1 MTTNQ
6 AIKLQQLFLQ
16 VSEIFGEI
24 AGQEVAEV
32 KAPTNV
38 VDLPVQTE
46 TVEVEQQE
54 VVETEPETPSLESLS
69 IAELRKM
76 AKELGLDTKG
86 KKVDIIARIEALNEP
101 VEENVEE
108 VVEEVIETPEV
119 EEVEVEEVE
128 DDDVEDDDVEDEVLI
143 EDEDD
148 AEEEYEEE
156 EADEDDEEP
165 SELELLKAELEDY
178 SLEELKEVLES
189 VELST
194 KGKKQA
200 LISRIIQAVEDGII
214 AYGDDEEEIEVED
227 DLDELVTDED
237 EIEVEEVTDEEESD
251 DEEDYEDEEEEEE
264 LTVREQAQAEIEERI
279 LEDYENGD
287 LTDKQIT
294 KFLNEY
300 SNGTFK
306 TVNKKRSLNKYIEIM
321 TELVDEDGDVVE
333 LGEPYYVGDD
343 VAFCCGAELK
353 EVDGD
358 FYCEICGNEY
368 EGE

>member
-119 EEVEVEEVE
+119 EEVEI
-128 DDDVEDDDVEDEVLI
+128 DDVEDEVLI

>member
-119 EEVEVEEVE
+119 EV
-128 DDDVEDDDVEDEVLI
+128 DDVEDEVLI

-148 AEEEYEEE
+148 AEEEADEDDEE

-165 SELELLKAELEDY
+165 SDLELLKAELEDY

-214 AYGDDEEEIEVED
+214 AYGYDE
-227 DLDELVTDED
+227 
-237 EIEVEEVTDEEESD
+237 
-251 DEEDYEDEEEEEE
+251 
-264 LTVREQAQAEIEERI
+264 
-279 LEDYENGD
+279 
-287 LTDKQIT
+287 
-294 KFLNEY
+294 
-300 SNGTFK
+300 
-306 TVNKKRSLNKYIEIM
+306 
-321 TELVDEDGDVVE
+321 
-333 LGEPYYVGDD
+333 
-343 VAFCCGAELK
+343 
-353 EVDGD
+353 
-358 FYCEICGNEY
+358 
-368 EGE
+368 

>member
-128 DDDVEDDDVEDEVLI
+128 DDDVED

>member
-119 EEVEVEEVE
+119 EEVEV
-128 DDDVEDDDVEDEVLI
+128 DDVEDEVLI

-148 AEEEYEEE
+148 AEEEYEDDEE

-165 SELELLKAELEDY
+165 SDLELLKAELEDY

-287 LTDKQIT
+287 LTD
-294 KFLNEY
+294 
-300 SNGTFK
+300 TFK

>member
-119 EEVEVEEVE
+119 EEVEV
-128 DDDVEDDDVEDEVLI
+128 DDVEDEVLI
-143 EDEDD
+143 EDEDEDD

-251 DEEDYEDEEEEEE
+251 EEEDYEDEEEEEE

>member
-119 EEVEVEEVE
+119 EEVEV
-128 DDDVEDDDVEDEVLI
+128 DDVEDEVLI

-214 AYGDDEEEIEVED
+214 AYGDEEEEIEVED

-251 DEEDYEDEEEEEE
+251 DEEDYEDEEEEEEEEE

>member
-119 EEVEVEEVE
+119 EEVEV
-128 DDDVEDDDVEDEVLI
+128 DDA

-156 EADEDDEEP
+156 DDEEEADEDDEEP
-165 SELELLKAELEDY
+165 SDLELLKAELEDY

>member
-119 EEVEVEEVE
+119 EEVEV
-128 DDDVEDDDVEDEVLI
+128 DDVEDEVLI

-148 AEEEYEEE
+148 AEEDYEEE

-165 SELELLKAELEDY
+165 SDLELLKAELEDY

>member
-128 DDDVEDDDVEDEVLI
+128 DDD
-143 EDEDD
+143 D
-148 AEEEYEEE
+148 AEEEYEEEEYEEE

>member
-32 KAPTNV
+32 KAPTNI

-119 EEVEVEEVE
+119 EEVEV
-128 DDDVEDDDVEDEVLI
+128 DDVEDEVLI

-214 AYGDDEEEIEVED
+214 AYGDEEEEIEVED

>member
-101 VEENVEE
+101 VEE

-119 EEVEVEEVE
+119 EEVEVE
-128 DDDVEDDDVEDEVLI
+128 VEDDDVEDEVLI

-148 AEEEYEEE
+148 AEEEYEEEEEEE

-214 AYGDDEEEIEVED
+214 AYGDDEEEEIEVED

-251 DEEDYEDEEEEEE
+251 DEEDYEDEEE

>member
-108 VVEEVIETPEV
+108 VVAEVIETPEV
-119 EEVEVEEVE
+119 EEVEV
-128 DDDVEDDDVEDEVLI
+128 DDVEDEVLI

-214 AYGDDEEEIEVED
+214 AYGDEEEEIEVED

>member
-101 VEENVEE
+101 VEE

-119 EEVEVEEVE
+119 EEVEV
-128 DDDVEDDDVEDEVLI
+128 DDVEDEVLI
-143 EDEDD
+143 EDEDEDD
-148 AEEEYEEE
+148 AEEEYEEEDDEE

-165 SELELLKAELEDY
+165 SDLELLKAELEDY

>member
-119 EEVEVEEVE
+119 EEVEV
-128 DDDVEDDDVEDEVLI
+128 DDVEDEVLI

-148 AEEEYEEE
+148 AEEEYEEDEEDEEE

>member
-119 EEVEVEEVE
+119 EE
-128 DDDVEDDDVEDEVLI
+128 VEDDDVEDEVLI

>member
-108 VVEEVIETPEV
+108 VVEEVIETP
-119 EEVEVEEVE
+119 
-128 DDDVEDDDVEDEVLI
+128 
-143 EDEDD
+143 
-148 AEEEYEEE
+148 
-156 EADEDDEEP
+156 
-165 SELELLKAELEDY
+165 
-178 SLEELKEVLES
+178 
-189 VELST
+189 
-194 KGKKQA
+194 
-200 LISRIIQAVEDGII
+200 
-214 AYGDDEEEIEVED
+214 
-227 DLDELVTDED
+227 
-237 EIEVEEVTDEEESD
+237 
-251 DEEDYEDEEEEEE
+251 
-264 LTVREQAQAEIEERI
+264 
-279 LEDYENGD
+279 
-287 LTDKQIT
+287 
-294 KFLNEY
+294 
-300 SNGTFK
+300 
-306 TVNKKRSLNKYIEIM
+306 
-321 TELVDEDGDVVE
+321 
-333 LGEPYYVGDD
+333 
-343 VAFCCGAELK
+343 
-353 EVDGD
+353 
-358 FYCEICGNEY
+358 
-368 EGE
+368 

>member
-119 EEVEVEEVE
+119 EEVEV
-128 DDDVEDDDVEDEVLI
+128 DDVEDEVLI

-156 EADEDDEEP
+156 EEEADEDDEEP
-165 SELELLKAELEDY
+165 SDLELLKAELEDY

-251 DEEDYEDEEEEEE
+251 DEEDYEDEEE

>member
-119 EEVEVEEVE
+119 EV
-128 DDDVEDDDVEDEVLI
+128 DDVEDEVLI

-156 EADEDDEEP
+156 EYEDDEEEADEDDEEP
-165 SELELLKAELEDY
+165 SDLELLKAELEDY

-251 DEEDYEDEEEEEE
+251 EEEDYEDEEEEEE

>member
-119 EEVEVEEVE
+119 EV
-128 DDDVEDDDVEDEVLI
+128 DDVEDEVLI

-156 EADEDDEEP
+156 DEEEEADEDDEEP
-165 SELELLKAELEDY
+165 SDLELLKAELEDY

>member
-119 EEVEVEEVE
+119 EEVE
-128 DDDVEDDDVEDEVLI
+128 DDDVEDEVLI
-143 EDEDD
+143 EDEDEDD

>member
-119 EEVEVEEVE
+119 EEVEV
-128 DDDVEDDDVEDEVLI
+128 DDVEDEVLI
-143 EDEDD
+143 EDEDED
-148 AEEEYEEE
+148 ED
-156 EADEDDEEP
+156 EADEDYEEP
-165 SELELLKAELEDY
+165 SDLELLKAELEDY

-214 AYGDDEEEIEVED
+214 AYGDDEEEEIEVED

>member
-119 EEVEVEEVE
+119 EEVEV
-128 DDDVEDDDVEDEVLI
+128 DDVEDEVLI

-214 AYGDDEEEIEVED
+214 AYGDEEEEIEVED

>member
-119 EEVEVEEVE
+119 EEVEV
-128 DDDVEDDDVEDEVLI
+128 DDVEDEVLI
-143 EDEDD
+143 EDEDEDD

>member
-119 EEVEVEEVE
+119 EEVEV
-128 DDDVEDDDVEDEVLI
+128 DDVEDEVLI
-143 EDEDD
+143 EDEDEDEDD

>member
-119 EEVEVEEVE
+119 EEVE
-128 DDDVEDDDVEDEVLI
+128 DDDVEEEEEEEVLI

>member
-119 EEVEVEEVE
+119 EEVE
-128 DDDVEDDDVEDEVLI
+128 DDDVEDEVLI
-143 EDEDD
+143 EDEDEDEDD

>member
-119 EEVEVEEVE
+119 EEVEV
-128 DDDVEDDDVEDEVLI
+128 DDVEDEVLI
-143 EDEDD
+143 EDEDEDD

-165 SELELLKAELEDY
+165 SDLELLKAELEDY

>member
-119 EEVEVEEVE
+119 EEVEV
-128 DDDVEDDDVEDEVLI
+128 DDVEDEVLI

-165 SELELLKAELEDY
+165 SDLELLKAELEDY

>member
-119 EEVEVEEVE
+119 EEVEVE
-128 DDDVEDDDVEDEVLI
+128 DDDVEDEVLI

-165 SELELLKAELEDY
+165 SDLELLKAELEDY

-237 EIEVEEVTDEEESD
+237 EIEVEEVTDEEESDEEESD

>member
-119 EEVEVEEVE
+119 EEVEV
-128 DDDVEDDDVEDEVLI
+128 DDVEDEVLI

-156 EADEDDEEP
+156 EEADEDDEEP
-165 SELELLKAELEDY
+165 SDLELLKAELEDY